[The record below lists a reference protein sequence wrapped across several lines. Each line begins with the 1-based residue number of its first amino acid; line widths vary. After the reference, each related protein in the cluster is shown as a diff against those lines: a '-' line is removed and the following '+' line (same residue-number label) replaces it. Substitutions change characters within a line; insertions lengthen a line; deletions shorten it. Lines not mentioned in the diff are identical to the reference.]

1 MSNRVLPAD
10 VYAESGYR
18 MPLPRR
24 EDLDEEG
31 KAAFDQFLRDTVSA
45 QRGPAGPGVGLR
57 GPGGI
62 QLYSPGYA
70 KRIQELIR
78 YLRFEC
84 GMSGRTRELAIL
96 VAAREA
102 DQQFEWTFHEPMAVR
117 EGLEPKVIDIVRKR
131 GDVAGL
137 AEEDALIVL
146 MGREAIGARRKLS
159 SDTFARALAA
169 FGARRLVDIVA
180 LMGEYVAV
188 GALLNVFGMELPP
201 ERPPTLTDG

>member
-1 MSNRVLPAD
+1 MSNHVLPAD

-18 MPLPRR
+18 LPLPRR
-24 EDLDEEG
+24 EHLDEEG
-31 KAAFDQFLRDTVSA
+31 KAAFDQFLVDTVSA

-70 KRIQELIR
+70 KRIQEIFR

-117 EGLEPKVIDIVRKR
+117 EGLEPEVIDIVRKR
-131 GDVAGL
+131 GDAASL

-146 MGREAIGARRKLS
+146 IGREAIGARRKPS
-159 SDTFARALAA
+159 SETFSRALAA
-169 FGARRLVDIVA
+169 FGAQRLVEIVA
-180 LMGEYVAV
+180 LMGEYVACGV
-188 GALLNVFGMELPP
+188 LLNVFGMELPA
-201 ERPPTLTDG
+201 ERPPTLTDC